1 MKLINS
7 IAAWFK
13 KKPIQTQNAGPVF
26 KPIFRKVTSG
36 TKIKSAIDNG

>member
-1 MKLINS
+1 MRLINR
-7 IAAWFK
+7 IMEWFK
-13 KKPIQTQNAGPVF
+13 KKQIQIQNAGPVF

>member
-1 MKLINS
+1 MKFINR

-13 KKPIQTQNAGPVF
+13 NKPDRFQEAGPVF

-36 TKIKSAIDNG
+36 AKTSKPINNG

>member
-1 MKLINS
+1 MKLINR

-13 KKPIQTQNAGPVF
+13 KKPIQIQNAGPVF

-36 TKIKSAIDNG
+36 AKITHAVHNR